1 MEEEQKNTPNMKL
14 AKPGDYYL
22 TLRFTWEN
30 LRLDSGPMR
39 DIYSIIYGFS
49 HDGAS
54 SCASTIKHFMD
65 WTGASKREVLY
76 ILQALEEAGY
86 ITRERVGRGP
96 NSYTEYRACLDI
108 VEACRIG
115 AKYAPIK
122 IGAKRSNNRCK
133 ITQKKVQILHPISNN
148 IIIYNK
154 IILPRVRAEEART
167 KEELYKFFFWKNAAK
182 PQVEVEGFWRS
193 AELAEWKDNK
203 GRDLDT
209 QKKVIVWADGWEIR
223 GGSPRTDPKFLK
235 FWNWL
240 YAWLLVEN
248 NPMANAL
255 GDLRIRGTVS
265 ETTITI
271 ALSKDLQEW
280 FEGTLLQLPPD
291 DPKIVLLN
299 EFRKGREIIY
309 EPFVL

>member
-1 MEEEQKNTPNMKL
+1 MKL

-22 TLRFTWEN
+22 TLRFMWEN
-30 LRLDSGPMR
+30 LYMGSGMMR
-39 DIYSIIYGFS
+39 DIFAIIYGFS
-49 HDGAS
+49 QDGESA
-54 SCASTIKHFMD
+54 CACNIKYFMD
-65 WTGASKREVLY
+65 WTGASERAVQYTLN
-76 ILQALEEAGY
+76 ALEEAGY
-86 ITRERVGRGP
+86 ITKTPVGSGRG
-96 NSYTEYRACLDI
+96 SYIEYRVNPEIIEECKK
-108 VEACRIG
+108 G
-115 AKYAPIK
+115 AKFSPIK
-122 IGAKRSNNRCK
+122 KGAKRSIKGCK
-133 ITQKKVQILHPISNN
+133 MTQKRVQFFPVDNN
-148 IIIYNK
+148 KIIIYNK
-154 IILPRVRAEEART
+154 LILPRVGARDARR
-167 KEELYKFFFWKNAAK
+167 KEELYKFFFWKNAVK

-193 AELAEWKDNK
+193 AELAEWKDGK

-209 QKKVIVWADGWEIR
+209 QKKVLVWADGWEIR
-223 GGSPRTDPKFLK
+223 GGAPRTDPKFLK

-265 ETTITI
+265 DSTITI

-280 FEGTLLQLPPD
+280 FEGTLLQLPPE

-299 EFRKGREIIY
+299 EFRKGREIIF